1 MSTFIKVNGTWVE
14 AVNFWQKVNGTY
26 VQITE
31 EDALMYLQT
40 HVFMHDSDT
49 AILSIIMPSVIEAET
64 CQCKA
69 YSNGARVTSGVTWSI
84 ISGSDYATIDSSTG
98 LLTVSSQ
105 ADNNTVIVGI
115 SYDGATVQKST
126 TVTYRS
132 GGTTET
138 EIIENED
145 GSYSEI
151 NTTVVD
157 NGDGS
162 STSSSSTTNYD
173 ENGNVTGSSTNET
186 INNSDGSSTSTTTN
200 YDENG
205 DPTSG
210 STANTDTSGNVNT
223 QDVEYD
229 ENGNST
235 VTGYTINT
243 SDNQNGGEDISGGL
257 DTGFIAFD
265 GRPFTIH
272 MVCNVDPTEQPAS
285 GATMFLAALEHNGNK
300 YAGFCVDLYRRNQ
313 VVSMAST
320 SGSINNNGFGSR
332 VTGSINGSSGQ
343 QLLQYV
349 KTNGGVQTLT
359 IDITYT
365 PASYNPDYKY
375 VIKVTPLYTS
385 ATGTSKKTDANSTLS
400 SNSGYLPTS
409 LSNATVVVGSFGVE
423 HTHDM
428 TNLEVLEFEVRKL

>member
-31 EDALMYLQT
+31 ADALMYLQT

-105 ADNNTVIVGI
+105 ANNNTVIVGM

-126 TVTYRS
+126 TVTYKS

-173 ENGNVTGSSTNET
+173 ENGNITGSSTNET
-186 INNSDGSSTSTTTN
+186 VNNSDGSSTSTTTN

-205 DPTSG
+205 NPTDATNVSGDVEGNVDTQEIEYDSNGDPVV
-210 STANTDTSGNVNT
+210 TAYTIDTSGNPSGSKDITGNGVNT
-223 QDVEYD
+223 
-229 ENGNST
+229 
-235 VTGYTINT
+235 
-243 SDNQNGGEDISGGL
+243 
-257 DTGFIAFD
+257 GFYPFD
-265 GRPFTIH
+265 GGDGFEMHIRFRS
-272 MVCNVDPTEQPAS
+272 VKTEQPKPPLVEDTEDKGSNYHFTILCSKDPNSPYPGFHIRWTLSKTNYSS
-285 GATMFLAALEHNGNK
+285 GNLVFG
-300 YAGFCVDLYRRNQ
+300 YRGR
-313 VVSMAST
+313 
-320 SGSINNNGFGSR
+320 
-332 VTGSINGSSGQ
+332 TGSA
-343 QLLQYV
+343 
-349 KTNGGVQTLT
+349 TNR
-359 IDITYT
+359 
-365 PASYNPDYKY
+365 
-375 VIKVTPLYTS
+375 
-385 ATGTSKKTDANSTLS
+385 
-400 SNSGYLPTS
+400 S
-409 LSNATVVVGSFGVE
+409 LAQS
-423 HTHDM
+423 THDGVYDY
-428 TNLEVLEFEVRKL
+428 TIAYDPTLKKYPSKFRCQDNLNGAATISLNIDFNPLSYGFTLGYNINQQGQPYRYSNVEIYEFSITKL

>member
-1 MSTFIKVNGTWVE
+1 MSTFVKVNGTWVE

-31 EDALMYLQT
+31 ADALMYLQT

-105 ADNNTVIVGI
+105 TDNNTVIVGM
-115 SYDGATVQKST
+115 SYGGTTVQKST
-126 TVTYRS
+126 TVTYKS
-132 GGTTET
+132 GGATET

-186 INNSDGSSTSTTTN
+186 INKSDGSSTSTTTN

-205 DPTSG
+205 DPTDTTNIG
-210 STANTDTSGNVNT
+210 TDTSGNVST
-223 QDVEYD
+223 KDIEY
-229 ENGNST
+229 ENGEPV
-235 VTGYTINT
+235 VTGYTIDTAENPDGSKTFNGDGVNT
-243 SDNQNGGEDISGGL
+243 EYYAFDLTRGFEIHISWTMDYSKQPTGQNENHHNILTMKRANPSPWYGFQLRQTSTNKNIILGTQFATGSNTNTNIVGNIIGGNTNFREFDLTITYNPLASGTKFTCFDNLNNKSIYTSSLTFPDIDELKYLKVTIGCALDQNGNPYRYSNI
-257 DTGFIAFD
+257 
-265 GRPFTIH
+265 
-272 MVCNVDPTEQPAS
+272 NVRD
-285 GATMFLAALEHNGNK
+285 F
-300 YAGFCVDLYRRNQ
+300 
-313 VVSMAST
+313 
-320 SGSINNNGFGSR
+320 SIQR
-332 VTGSINGSSGQ
+332 T
-343 QLLQYV
+343 
-349 KTNGGVQTLT
+349 
-359 IDITYT
+359 
-365 PASYNPDYKY
+365 
-375 VIKVTPLYTS
+375 
-385 ATGTSKKTDANSTLS
+385 
-400 SNSGYLPTS
+400 
-409 LSNATVVVGSFGVE
+409 
-423 HTHDM
+423 
-428 TNLEVLEFEVRKL
+428 

>member
-69 YSNGARVTSGVTWSI
+69 YSNGARVTSGVTWNI

-132 GGTTET
+132 GGATET

-205 DPTSG
+205 DPTDTTNIG
-210 STANTDTSGNVNT
+210 TDTSGNVST
-223 QDVEYD
+223 QDIEY
-229 ENGNST
+229 ENGEPV
-235 VTGYTINT
+235 VTGYTIDTAENPDGSKTFNSDGVNT
-243 SDNQNGGEDISGGL
+243 EYYAFDLTRGFEIHISWTMDYSKQPTGQNENHHNILTMKRANPSPWYGFQLRQTSTNKNIILGTQFATGSNTNTNIVGNIIDGNTNFREFDLTITYNPLASGTKFTCFDNLNNKSIYTSSLTFPDIDELKYLKVTIGCALDQNGNPYRYSNI
-257 DTGFIAFD
+257 
-265 GRPFTIH
+265 
-272 MVCNVDPTEQPAS
+272 NVRD
-285 GATMFLAALEHNGNK
+285 F
-300 YAGFCVDLYRRNQ
+300 
-313 VVSMAST
+313 
-320 SGSINNNGFGSR
+320 SIQR
-332 VTGSINGSSGQ
+332 T
-343 QLLQYV
+343 
-349 KTNGGVQTLT
+349 
-359 IDITYT
+359 
-365 PASYNPDYKY
+365 
-375 VIKVTPLYTS
+375 
-385 ATGTSKKTDANSTLS
+385 
-400 SNSGYLPTS
+400 
-409 LSNATVVVGSFGVE
+409 
-423 HTHDM
+423 
-428 TNLEVLEFEVRKL
+428 